1 MEISHSVKPQELTV
15 IYKEDIHLIKSSQQ
29 AQLFQERSSY
39 TSVKSYSTIP
49 KGIMGRGGIGEQALM
64 SLGGWDLLTSK
75 KLCNAAECVS
85 VEIRMQN
92 HSALTSNETAIIS
105 KIVVLKARLLSDSY
119 QQSQSSN
126 NLSKGY

>member
-49 KGIMGRGGIGEQALM
+49 KGIMGVDIGEQALLR
-64 SLGGWDLLTSK
+64 LGGWDLLTQK
-75 KLCNAAECVS
+75 KLCKAAECVS
-85 VEIRMQN
+85 VEIRMQT

>member
-49 KGIMGRGGIGEQALM
+49 KGIMGRGIGEQALM

-75 KLCNAAECVS
+75 KLCKAAECVS
-85 VEIRMQN
+85 VEIRMQT